1 MMVEEPAKTL
11 RDMVKHVGRYPE
23 DAFLFVREGLA
34 FAADSIH
41 GTESKAHRALQ
52 EFLAEQ
58 NLDWDDLVAQYHTD
72 ALPEAV
78 VEAIDEIGGC
88 DNLNRHVGGREFC
101 WALRDY
107 AINRWGIL
115 AQTVLE
121 SWRITKT
128 KDFGRIVFGFIDY
141 DLMRKQADDRLEDF
155 EDVFSFDE
163 AFNTPFGEKPKPIDP
178 SPPHS

>member
-1 MMVEEPAKTL
+1 MVEEPVKTL
-11 RDMVKHVGRYPE
+11 REMVKHVGRYPE

-41 GTESKAHRALQ
+41 GVESDAHRALQ
-52 EFLAEQ
+52 EFLAEHG
-58 NLDWDDLVAQYHTD
+58 LDWDDLIAQYHAG

-78 VEAIDEIGGC
+78 VEAIDEAGGC
-88 DNLNRHVGGREFC
+88 DKLNRHVGGREFC

-121 SWRITKT
+121 NWRIKNT
-128 KDFGRIVFGFIDY
+128 KDFGRIVFGFIDF
-141 DLMRKQADDRLEDF
+141 DMMRKQSDDRLEDF
-155 EDVFSFDE
+155 EDVFSFKE
-163 AFNTPFGEKPKPIDP
+163 AFETSIGETPDSEDP
-178 SPPHS
+178 APPAC